1 MNEMAEFVKDLFSL
15 TGKTVLVAGASRGIG
30 HALAGACAAAGGRVY
45 ALARSKST
53 QPFAGG
59 SVSYRTCDITDGK
72 KLADL
77 CEELAEAH
85 GGIDVLVNCV
95 GVSLEP
101 GREGEIAAFSET
113 VAVNL
118 TAAYRLML
126 AVYPHMR
133 TKGGSMINLSSLA
146 SRFGMPRNPG
156 YVASKGGLAMLCKG
170 LAMDW
175 GAEGIRVNTVLP
187 GYILTDM
194 TRKSFDDEALRAERQ
209 ARMIIPRWGRP
220 ADLVGAVIFLAADA
234 SSYVTGADIVVDGG
248 WSAKGL

>member
-1 MNEMAEFVKDLFSL
+1 MKEMAEFLNDLFSL
-15 TGKTVLVAGASRGIG
+15 KGKTVLVAGASRGIG
-30 HALAGACAAAGGRVY
+30 HALANACAAAGGRVH
-45 ALARSKST
+45 ALARSRSAR
-53 QPFAGG
+53 PFTGG
-59 SVSYRTCDITDGK
+59 SVSYGCCDITDGK

-77 CEELAEAH
+77 CEELAAKN

-101 GREGEIAAFSET
+101 SPDGQLNAFEET
-113 VAVNL
+113 LAVNL

-133 TKGGSMINLSSLA
+133 SSGGSMINLSSLA

-156 YVASKGGLAMLCKG
+156 YVASKGGLAMLGKG

-175 GAEGIRVNTVLP
+175 GAEGIRVNTILP

-194 TRKSFDDEALRAERQ
+194 TQKSYDDEALRAERQ
-209 ARMIIPRWGRP
+209 ARMILDRWGSP
-220 ADLVGAVIFLAADA
+220 EDLIGAVIFLASDA
-234 SSYVTGADIVVDGG
+234 SAYVTGADIVVDGG